1 MSPFNYICTYS
12 LLFASELNIEWYSKV
27 GQNIQNLNH
36 PFKTINGIWLLFSLQ
51 YW

>member
-27 GQNIQNLNH
+27 GQKYPKLE
-36 PFKTINGIWLLFSLQ
+36 PTI
-51 YW
+51 